1 MGERLANDEKHEEV
15 ERADGDWKHF
25 LFDKENKTV
34 LGRTASSWLSV
45 TAFYALYYSL
55 IAVISYYS
63 ILGYQNNM
71 LIFPNAKDAQPATF
85 NRVSTPGVASF
96 PGVDQINIDANRVS
110 GFDYIDRVNARLNTW
125 MDKNNE
131 ASKEKLTQLGDC
143 SPICADT
150 EAECVNPPLKMSYQ
164 NGNPCIVYQIN
175 KVMNWKPF
183 AYHTLNDEYITPRAE
198 SGNSMLAEA
207 VDSFE
212 PNKVYLYCYDLD
224 LVRGFVNE
232 TDRFTATYYSSDDAN
247 SNEGKNYGTFNF
259 EHWPIPI
266 GSEIKAMQNPFVA
279 VKININENYHNTL
292 VNVACQTYAA
302 NLGPNEGINEGIS
315 VMPITV
321 MAAGE
326 SSIAQI
332 NEDYRD

>member
-143 SPICADT
+143 SPISTDT
-150 EAECVNPPLKMSYQ
+150 ETECVNPPLKMSYQ

-183 AYHTLNDEYITPRAE
+183 AYHSLNDEYITPRAE

-212 PNKVYLYCYDLD
+212 PNKVYLYVSVGWALLFD
-224 LVRGFVNE
+224 F
-232 TDRFTATYYSSDDAN
+232 S
-247 SNEGKNYGTFNF
+247 
-259 EHWPIPI
+259 
-266 GSEIKAMQNPFVA
+266 
-279 VKININENYHNTL
+279 
-292 VNVACQTYAA
+292 AA
-302 NLGPNEGINEGIS
+302 NWCP
-315 VMPITV
+315 
-321 MAAGE
+321 
-326 SSIAQI
+326 
-332 NEDYRD
+332 

>member
-1 MGERLANDEKHEEV
+1 MGVSFQLESPPRHRLKNSPNPKMGERLANDEKHEEV

-55 IAVISYYS
+55 IAVISYCS

-96 PGVDQINIDANRVS
+96 PGVDQINI
-110 GFDYIDRVNARLNTW
+110 
-125 MDKNNE
+125 E

-183 AYHTLNDEYITPRAE
+183 AYHSLNDEYITPRAE

-247 SNEGKNYGTFNF
+247 SNEG
-259 EHWPIPI
+259 E
-266 GSEIKAMQNPFVA
+266 S
-279 VKININENYHNTL
+279 YHNTL

>member
-1 MGERLANDEKHEEV
+1 MGVSFQLESPPRHRLKIAQNPKMGERLANDEKHEEV

-71 LIFPNAKDAQPATF
+71 LIFPNAKDAQSATF

-110 GFDYIDRVNARLNTW
+110 GFDYIDRVNA
-125 MDKNNE
+125 
-131 ASKEKLTQLGDC
+131 
-143 SPICADT
+143 
-150 EAECVNPPLKMSYQ
+150 PLKMSYQ

-183 AYHTLNDEYITPRAE
+183 AYH
-198 SGNSMLAEA
+198 S
-207 VDSFE
+207 
-212 PNKVYLYCYDLD
+212 
-224 LVRGFVNE
+224 
-232 TDRFTATYYSSDDAN
+232 
-247 SNEGKNYGTFNF
+247 
-259 EHWPIPI
+259 
-266 GSEIKAMQNPFVA
+266 
-279 VKININENYHNTL
+279 
-292 VNVACQTYAA
+292 
-302 NLGPNEGINEGIS
+302 
-315 VMPITV
+315 
-321 MAAGE
+321 
-326 SSIAQI
+326 
-332 NEDYRD
+332 